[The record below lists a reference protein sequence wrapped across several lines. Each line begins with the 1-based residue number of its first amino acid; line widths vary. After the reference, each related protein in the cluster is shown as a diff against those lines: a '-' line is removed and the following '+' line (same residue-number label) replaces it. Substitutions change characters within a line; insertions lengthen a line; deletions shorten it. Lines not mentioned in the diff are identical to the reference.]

1 MNWKA
6 VGLHNLQLSIW
17 RATSGTER
25 NCTVVLPISV
35 EASNENSI
43 ESCSVCKTV
52 SYKNIGTDIGQRKHC
67 FNFNFS
73 LDISR
78 LRHIIR
84 SSVLSQHWIFL
95 CQSAVQYQY
104 PIIQLKFSILSCLLM
119 HSACLPTCYRLFP
132 LKLSVLLLDSIF

>member
-1 MNWKA
+1 MIFSCQFDE
-6 VGLHNLQLSIW
+6 QLPVP
-17 RATSGTER
+17 RE
-25 NCTVVLPISV
+25 TVVLPISV

-43 ESCSVCKTV
+43 ELCSVCKTV

-84 SSVLSQHWIFL
+84 SSVLSQH
-95 CQSAVQYQY
+95 
-104 PIIQLKFSILSCLLM
+104 
-119 HSACLPTCYRLFP
+119 
-132 LKLSVLLLDSIF
+132 